1 MITSIDCPACGNSF
15 TRKRTNQ
22 HFCSRCC
29 QQNASRTDRFLEN
42 LLRDEY
48 QSARAADLR
57 EMLYSAPPNE
67 RLGIMKDILDAAEHD
82 GSLRNILT
90 WPILLADRMGSA
102 GRGQSNIAKAA
113 DAYTKK
119 FFGVSIT
126 AYIRGVRKGSRPLP
140 IEIDRSSKPGP
151 VPRLKTRLHSGNVKC
166 IHKPLPEGTP
176 IVTTEDYERV
186 DQLVLEAQA
195 RVDAL
200 LASPAAGRSAAGR
213 SDYSEDV
220 QSPDDV
226 QSLENKREAR
236 RKLALSAACFAKG
249 FEVTSGEGREI
260 AFRMGINSL

>member
-1 MITSIDCPACGNSF
+1 
-15 TRKRTNQ
+15 
-22 HFCSRCC
+22 
-29 QQNASRTDRFLEN
+29 
-42 LLRDEY
+42 
-48 QSARAADLR
+48 
-57 EMLYSAPPNE
+57 MLYSAPPNE

-126 AYIRGVRKGSRPLP
+126 AYIRGVRKGLRPLP

-166 IHKPLPEGTP
+166 IHKPLPKGTP

-186 DQLVLEAQA
+186 DRLVLEAQA

-200 LASPAAGRSAAGR
+200 LASPATRRSATRRSAAGR
-213 SDYSEDV
+213 SDDSEDV
-220 QSPDDV
+220 QSPDDA
-226 QSLENKREAR
+226 QPPENKREAR